1 MSRSSTDHLLEVRGQ
16 LDQLKFQ
23 ISLFLM
29 GEDQIALTTTTATTT
44 TMIMMIKMMMSER
57 PQCSRKVRISCRQ
70 KIYIVSSTLS
80 FDRNLFEANCWLGF
94 RLTMDEELWMDHHQL
109 SFILMT
115 TSCNNTAVERMPC
128 EVVVSNPVR
137 CEALISHLLKNV
149 SLNMPPVEVHHFY
162 CSLLTFMC
170 SCAAR
175 EDA

>member
-23 ISLFLM
+23 ICFFLI
-29 GEDQIALTTTTATTT
+29 GEDQRALTTMTATTT

-94 RLTMDEELWMDHHQL
+94 RLTMDEELWMDPHQL

-115 TSCNNTAVERMPC
+115 ASYNSTAVERMPW
-128 EVVVSNPVR
+128 EVVRSNPVR
-137 CEALISHLLKNV
+137 CWAFFLFQS
-149 SLNMPPVEVHHFY
+149 SQ
-162 CSLLTFMC
+162 
-170 SCAAR
+170 
-175 EDA
+175 